1 MTKAEIV
8 EAIKR
13 AWTRELLDEADLRE
27 DIADTYAEWVRGIV
41 QAAAPDLQGQPA
53 ASNGGGQEQGGS
65 RSSRLRARRRKE
77 ECNDFLR
84 RREGA
89 V

>member
-8 EAIKR
+8 EAIKQ

-27 DIADTYAEWVRGIV
+27 DIADTYAGWVRGIV

-53 ASNGGGQEQGGS
+53 ASNGDGQEQGGQPQQQ
-65 RSSRLRARRRKE
+65 AA
-77 ECNDFLR
+77 
-84 RREGA
+84 GA
-89 V
+89 APQGGMQ

>member
-8 EAIKR
+8 DAIKQ

-53 ASNGGGQEQGGS
+53 ASNGDQQGGQEGQQAQGEAAPQGGMQ
-65 RSSRLRARRRKE
+65 
-77 ECNDFLR
+77 
-84 RREGA
+84 
-89 V
+89 

>member
-8 EAIKR
+8 DAIKQ

-53 ASNGGGQEQGGS
+53 ASNGDQQGGQQQGAQQPQGEAAPQGGMQ
-65 RSSRLRARRRKE
+65 
-77 ECNDFLR
+77 
-84 RREGA
+84 
-89 V
+89 